1 MSETQ
6 YRVCVNEMHQ
16 VDVGM
21 AVIHLDLDERHSVLD
36 IDSWMRF
43 NWTDENLKWD
53 PADYE
58 GKDCIDRGDFL

>member
-1 MSETQ
+1 
-6 YRVCVNEMHQ
+6 MHQ

-58 GKDCIDRGDFL
+58 GRGCMLY

>member
-1 MSETQ
+1 
-6 YRVCVNEMHQ
+6 
-16 VDVGM
+16 M

-58 GKDCIDRGDFL
+58 GRGGID